1 MSTRQHELSIDMISG
16 ERMEYQSVI
25 EKDMSKR
32 HSPDYSQVCA
42 YIPKQL
48 ALQFKA
54 ACTLEQTNQSSV
66 IEVLVADWLAKRES
80 RQSEGSDRP

>member
-1 MSTRQHELSIDMISG
+1 MISG
-16 ERMEYQSVI
+16 ERMGSKSVI

-66 IEVLVADWLAKRES
+66 IEALVADWLAKRDA
-80 RQSEGSDRP
+80 RQTEGSDRP

>member
-1 MSTRQHELSIDMISG
+1 MISG
-16 ERMEYQSVI
+16 AKIGEKSVF
-25 EKDMSKR
+25 EKEMSKR

-54 ACTLEQTNQSSV
+54 ACTLEQTNQSTV
-66 IEVLVADWLAKRES
+66 IEELVADWLAKREG
-80 RQSEGSDRP
+80 RKLEGGDRP